1 MACHLYVTCDRR
13 NLTWEQLVKLLAAVG
28 TDGCPALRTIQSGSS
43 VAPRLKKEND
53 EFILL
58 EDASKILIE

>member
-1 MACHLYVTCDRR
+1 MACELYTNCDR
-13 NLTWEQLVKLLAAVG
+13 NFTWEALVKLLATVSSE
-28 TDGCPALRTIQSGSS
+28 GCVALRTLLGGSS